1 MIDINL
7 STMIYKP
14 IKQVFEYITT
24 PENDFQ
30 WQYGTLA
37 TNKVARVA
45 GAPGIF
51 FRTIGHLMGRRVMS
65 TYEVTEYETDRK
77 YGFKSLSG
85 PLHTQTSYT
94 FEIANGSTRV
104 NLSMQAHV
112 VNFFQMTEGTL
123 QKRMKKQLKDNLA
136 MLKEL
141 LEERQT
147 LPVS

>member
-37 TNKVARVA
+37 TNKVAGVA

-51 FRTIGHLMGRRVMS
+51 FRTIGHLMGCRVMS